1 MDAIPPQM
9 NESAPPPSGASGGC
23 GCGTSGGGGGNAVAV
38 VGVRLHGQVRVS
50 QFNSGEIDFEVGDP
64 IVVEGE
70 QGIEIG
76 EVAQATTRARKM
88 CGIGCMKKAL
98 RRAVQ
103 EDLQE
108 FETRMVVEKEA
119 EEDCRQRIRER
130 SPPMKL
136 SRGMESQES
145 QQLTLTLPSGVR

>member
-9 NESAPPPSGASGGC
+9 NETAPPPSGASGGC
-23 GCGTSGGGGGNAVAV
+23 GCGTSGGGGDGGNAVAV

-98 RRAVQ
+98 RRAVH

-119 EEDCRQRIRER
+119 EEYCRQRIRER
-130 SPPMKL
+130 SLPMKL
-136 SRGMESQES
+136 VRVMQSQES
-145 QQLTLTLPSGVR
+145 RKLTF